1 MKQNQQLVKMQQEII
16 RLQKIIRQHESNEA
30 QTAFLENL
38 NAAALSGYCSHPWA
52 EYDPIK
58 ASELAMKA
66 AEHTIETIIKSVAK
80 AQAEEE
86 KKVSDQIERMAKQS
100 ELNKADLEAQE
111 QAEPQESRIAH
122 GGQVAEE

>member
-1 MKQNQQLVKMQQEII
+1 MKQNQQFKAMADEIRRLKEQI
-16 RLQKIIRQHESNEA
+16 RRHESNEA

-38 NAAALSGYCSHPWA
+38 NAAALSGYCSQPFA
-52 EYDPIK
+52 VDDPIR

-86 KKVSDQIERMAKQS
+86 KKVSDQIARMAEQS
-100 ELNKADLEAQE
+100 EKNKAALDAH
-111 QAEPQESRIAH
+111 ESL
-122 GGQVAEE
+122 GQVAEE